1 MESIQCVT
9 SFIIFSNQQRI
20 NAYNAFSTK
29 ALHELIE
36 CEDEKRRSIHLNTSA
51 KLLSFLIEKTN
62 ILFFVCGYK
71 RHISAIIR
79 LMSYHKNETPTSNMY
94 FHLMKYV

>member
-1 MESIQCVT
+1 MRDKLYY
-9 SFIIFSNQQRI
+9 IFSNQQRI

-51 KLLSFLIEKTN
+51 KLLSFLIEKSK
-62 ILFFVCGYK
+62 L
-71 RHISAIIR
+71 IIFCVY
-79 LMSYHKNETPTSNMY
+79 MDINDI
-94 FHLMKYV
+94 FHQY